1 MTILNKYYVAVG
13 ESKTGPF
20 SIDELKTK
28 NITRDTLVWT
38 EGMADWKRAGD
49 VSELSDLWSS
59 RSDLPPPIAQRARDS
74 RQESSTTTAPPKT
87 WMVESILVTIL
98 CCLPFGIAGIV
109 NASQVES
116 RYYAGNIEGAQ
127 RASIEAKKWT
137 MIGFWIGVA
146 GVGVYVIWVIIAMVM
161 GMGSAMFWNQP

>member
-1 MTILNKYYVAVG
+1 MNKYYVAEG

-38 EGMADWKRAGD
+38 EGMGDWKRAGD
-49 VSELSDLWSS
+49 VEELRDVLRSS
-59 RSDLPPPIAQRARDS
+59 ADQPPPITQRTPVPTVDTIPGS
-74 RQESSTTTAPPKT
+74 APPKT

-116 RYYAGNIEGAQ
+116 RYYAGNMEGAR
-127 RASIEAKKWT
+127 RASVEAKKWT

-146 GVGVYVIWVIIAMVM
+146 GVGLYVLWMVFAMIM
-161 GMGSAMFWNQP
+161 GFGSAMFWA

>member
-1 MTILNKYYVAVG
+1 MTILNKYYVAEG
-13 ESKTGPF
+13 GSKSGPF

-38 EGMADWKRAGD
+38 EGMGDWRRAGD
-49 VSELSDLWSS
+49 LAELSGLWSS
-59 RSDLPPPIAQRARDS
+59 RTDMPPPISQRPHGPRQDS
-74 RQESSTTTAPPKT
+74 FPDSPPPKT

-146 GVGVYVIWVIIAMVM
+146 SLGIYIVWVVFAMIM
-161 GMGSAMFWNQP
+161 GFGSAVFWN